1 MIYQEGKLL
10 LLDTN
15 EEFNLEDLESYD
27 EEEEIEEEEEE
38 EEEYYYDEEY

>member
-15 EEFNLEDLESYD
+15 EEFNLEDLESYED
-27 EEEEIEEEEEE
+27 EVEEEEEE
-38 EEEYYYDEEY
+38 EEEFYYDEEY